1 MNNLNNIQK
10 AMDNKGELARVP
22 FLTYEERQA
31 VKLEQTLLYHV
42 KQLALYCNGSKCNKC
57 TLKNIIECD
66 GRMKEVNGRQFKDCG
81 RITAPPDWM
90 YYINKS
96 GVQTYERKER

>member
-31 VKLEQTLLYHV
+31 VKLEQTLLRHCCIMSNSLHCIV
-42 KQLALYCNGSKCNKC
+42 TAVNATNVH
-57 TLKNIIECD
+57 LKI
-66 GRMKEVNGRQFKDCG
+66 
-81 RITAPPDWM
+81 
-90 YYINKS
+90 
-96 GVQTYERKER
+96 

>member
-10 AMDNKGELARVP
+10 AMENWGELAHVP

-42 KQLALYCNGSKCNKC
+42 KQLALYCNGSKCDKC
-57 TLKNIIECD
+57 TLKYIIECD
-66 GRMKEVNGRQFKDCG
+66 GRLTDRNNTKYKIADKCS
-81 RITAPPDWM
+81 APSDWM

-96 GVQTYERKER
+96 GIQTYERKER